1 VLVQGAW
8 CPSKPA
14 LSARYLPVLARMVES
29 CQVNQQWLAQ
39 AMAAAVARYRA
50 AVQRTNEVMARTR
63 QQIHDSMMAA
73 WQERQRSQD
82 WIDHNRTSYIRGE
95 QDYVSE
101 LEGGKIYT
109 ANSDGMLD
117 RETGD
122 LFVGPEN
129 TYTNTTGQNPRHLT
143 AAAQARHSEIMN
155 PITDRQAYER
165 AYGIGQ

>member
-1 VLVQGAW
+1 
-8 CPSKPA
+8 
-14 LSARYLPVLARMVES
+14 
-29 CQVNQQWLAQ
+29 
-39 AMAAAVARYRA
+39 
-50 AVQRTNEVMARTR
+50 
-63 QQIHDSMMAA
+63 
-73 WQERQRSQD
+73 
-82 WIDHNRTSYIRGE
+82 
-95 QDYVSE
+95 VSE